1 MVVQV
6 LVADASIRAR
16 QGCLEGVVLDSG
28 ARDADPLY
36 NKRLLLT
43 RATWLVTDH
52 SAIASRPLLAGWPR
66 SRIARR

>member
-1 MVVQV
+1 MVVVQV

-43 RATWLVTDH
+43 RVT
-52 SAIASRPLLAGWPR
+52 
-66 SRIARR
+66 